1 MGFVP
6 TAVRRRRSGGSVP
19 PPSLAAQ
26 VQAALAGK
34 AGFYLDPTDLS
45 VMWQDS
51 LKTTPV
57 IAPTNPVYVLT
68 SKYGATTY
76 DSATTADASR
86 PLYDGSAL
94 VYDGTDDRMLI
105 QATAFGQ
112 NAPALAVV
120 AYVKPA
126 VITGTR
132 AIVQISAN
140 TSTTNRFFLRT
151 NADGSVTFIG
161 RRLDADAD
169 TTVITAAGLITTG
182 AAYVITAVVDY
193 AGTGGVSI
201 RINGIERATG
211 TLAGTP
217 ANTSNTATN
226 RVQFGAVGTG
236 SSFQNGKEGRMIPC
250 AFLPSAGE
258 ITLFESLVSDVAI

>member
-1 MGFVP
+1 MSFLFR
-6 TAVRRRRSGGSVP
+6 AARRRRRAGS
-19 PPSLAAQ
+19 AALTLSQQ
-26 VQAALAGK
+26 VEAALAGK
-34 AGFYLDPTDLS
+34 SGFYLDPTDLS
-45 VMWQDS
+45 KMWQDS

-57 IAPTNPVYVLT
+57 TIPTNPVYVLT

-86 PLYDGSAL
+86 PVYDGSAL
-94 VYDGTDDRMLI
+94 VYDGSDDRMLI
-105 QATAFGQ
+105 QSTAFGQ
-112 NAPALAVV
+112 NAPALAVM

-132 AIVQISAN
+132 SIVQISAN

-151 NADGSVTFIG
+151 NADGSVSFIG

-169 TTVITAAGLITTG
+169 TTVTTAAGLITTG
-182 AAYVITAVVDY
+182 TAYVITAVVDE

-201 RINGIERATG
+201 RINGTERATG

-236 SSFQNGKEGRMIPC
+236 SSFQNGEEGRMILC
-250 AFLPSAGE
+250 AFLPSASE
-258 ITLFESLVSDVAI
+258 IALFESLVSEVAI